1 MVHRDYD
8 IIVVGGGHAGCEAA
22 YIASKRGY
30 KTILITQNPDTI
42 AKMSCNPSIG
52 GIGKGHLVRELD
64 ALGGIMAKIIDQ
76 SMIQFRMLNTK
87 KGPAVQAMRSQA
99 DKLDYHVAMKKTLEN
114 CKDLDIFMDTVVDL
128 KIENNTIIGVIT
140 ERGNTISAKAVV
152 LSTGTFME
160 GKIHIGQ
167 YNSMNGRIG
176 ELAAL
181 GLSANLRKIGFDVG
195 RLKTGTPARV
205 TKRSIDFSLLEKQDG
220 DPMLFRFANFDDTPI
235 DRPNVPCYVTY
246 TNEKTHSILRDN
258 FDRSPLFSGR
268 IKGIGPRYCPSI
280 EDKVKKFPDRER
292 HQVFI
297 EPEGLYTEELYLNG
311 LSTSMPEDVQYA
323 FLQSIVGFENIE
335 IVRPA
340 YAVEYD
346 YLNPIQLKP
355 SLETKLISGLFLAGQ
370 TNGTSGYEEA
380 AAQGTIA
387 GINACLFVE
396 GSEPLILGRD
406 EAYLGVLID
415 DLVTQGT
422 TEPYRMFTSR
432 AEYRLRLRQDNC
444 DLRLTQYA
452 IERGFI
458 SGVEKDRF
466 ENRIIEIS
474 TIKDLLNK
482 TKLKKDQ
489 IELINLQGIKS
500 GSKWEDYIKNPNT
513 DFQDAF
519 SLFIKDFSNIT
530 QSSFNTA
537 TIEIKYEG
545 YVAKQEKDVQ
555 KTKKQT
561 ERVIPSDINYD
572 DIRGISNESRDKFKS
587 VKPVNIGQ
595 ASRISGITPA
605 DITILSIYIY
615 TQNQKKNK
623 S

>member
-152 LSTGTFME
+152 LTTGTFME

-489 IELINLQGIKS
+489 IDLINLQGIKS

>member
-1 MVHRDYD
+1 MIHRDYD
-8 IIVVGGGHAGCEAA
+8 IIIVGGGHAGCEAA

-64 ALGGIMAKIIDQ
+64 ALGGIMAKTIDR

-114 CKDLDIFMDTVVDL
+114 SKDLDIFMDTVVDL
-128 KIENNTIIGVIT
+128 KIENNAIIGVIT

-152 LSTGTFME
+152 LTTGTFME

-205 TKRSIDFSLLEKQDG
+205 TKRSIDFSILEKQDG

-258 FDRSPLFSGR
+258 FERSPLFSGR
-268 IKGIGPRYCPSI
+268 IKGVGPRYCPSI

-297 EPEGLYTEELYLNG
+297 EPEGLYTDELYLNG

-323 FLQSIVGFENIE
+323 FLKSIAGFENIE

-537 TIEIKYEG
+537 AIEIKYEG

-561 ERVIPSDINYD
+561 ERIIPLDINYD

-623 S
+623 L

>member
-1 MVHRDYD
+1 MIHRDYD
-8 IIVVGGGHAGCEAA
+8 IIIVGGGHAGCEAA

-64 ALGGIMAKIIDQ
+64 ALGGIMAKTIDR

-114 CKDLDIFMDTVVDL
+114 SKDLDIFMDTVVDL
-128 KIENNTIIGVIT
+128 KIENNAIIGVIT

-152 LSTGTFME
+152 LTTGTFME

-195 RLKTGTPARV
+195 RLETGTPARV
-205 TKRSIDFSLLEKQDG
+205 TKRSIDFSILEKQDG

-258 FDRSPLFSGR
+258 FERSPLFSGR
-268 IKGIGPRYCPSI
+268 IKGVGPRYCPSI

-297 EPEGLYTEELYLNG
+297 EPEGLYTDELYLNG

-323 FLQSIVGFENIE
+323 FLKSIAGFENIE

-537 TIEIKYEG
+537 AIEIKYEG

-561 ERVIPSDINYD
+561 ERIIPLDINYD

-623 S
+623 L

>member
-1 MVHRDYD
+1 MHRDYD
-8 IIVVGGGHAGCEAA
+8 IIIVGGGHAGCEAA

-64 ALGGIMAKIIDQ
+64 ALGGIMAKTIDR

-114 CKDLDIFMDTVVDL
+114 SKDLDIFMDTVVDL
-128 KIENNTIIGVIT
+128 KIENNAIIGVIT

-152 LSTGTFME
+152 LTTGTFME

-205 TKRSIDFSLLEKQDG
+205 TKRSIDFSILEKQDG

-258 FDRSPLFSGR
+258 FERSPLFSGR
-268 IKGIGPRYCPSI
+268 IKGVGPRYCPSI

-297 EPEGLYTEELYLNG
+297 EPEGLYTDELYLNG

-323 FLQSIVGFENIE
+323 FLKSIAGFENIE

-537 TIEIKYEG
+537 AIEIKYEG

-561 ERVIPSDINYD
+561 ERIIPLDINYD

-623 S
+623 L